1 MEVKLIMKTILEKVK
16 QSRQLVSLYEP
27 NDQDQFNMGY
37 VLELKENEMI
47 VFNINSEDRINSGS
61 YLWTEVDRICR
72 IHAEGQDEKR
82 SIERMKR
89 YQGEKLS
96 RKIDDFHLEAGDGE
110 SLQMAFLKY
119 AKKNDKFVE
128 CAVNDDTRVGIVID
142 ITDSLLVLK
151 EIDYYGKE
159 DGISYIL
166 LSGIWKIYIDGEKSR
181 EAEYLYHYQK

>member
-1 MEVKLIMKTILEKVK
+1 MKTILEKVK

-61 YLWTEVDRICR
+61 YLWTEADRICR

-96 RKIDDFHLEAGDGE
+96 RKTKQI
-110 SLQMAFLKY
+110 LKHRL
-119 AKKNDKFVE
+119 K
-128 CAVNDDTRVGIVID
+128 CRRIV
-142 ITDSLLVLK
+142 K
-151 EIDYYGKE
+151 EG
-159 DGISYIL
+159 
-166 LSGIWKIYIDGEKSR
+166 
-181 EAEYLYHYQK
+181 